1 MKNVFIYGKDPYEA
15 KDQFLVN
22 KRKRI
27 GLKHLNDSKALLNT
41 RMIWMIFIKMLKNP
55 TQTRNTKY

>member
-1 MKNVFIYGKDPYEA
+1 MKNLFIYGKDPYEA

-22 KRKRI
+22 KRKST
-27 GLKHLNDSKALLNT
+27 GLKHLNDSKAFLNT

-55 TQTRNTKY
+55 TQTRNTKH

>member
-1 MKNVFIYGKDPYEA
+1 MKNLFIYGKDPYEA

-22 KRKRI
+22 KRKST

-55 TQTRNTKY
+55 TQTRNTKH

>member
-22 KRKRI
+22 KRKST

-55 TQTRNTKY
+55 TQTRNTKH